1 MGLIIL
7 DHEDRL
13 EDNSQ
18 LPLLTALP
26 CFLGFFFN
34 AILISEITAEERG
47 SDVGALSAGGFWLLI
62 LLRRLP
68 GGPPVHPPELQEAGG
83 EGTHRLS
90 WKTPKQVKN
99 CGEKNPKFNEGLRKC
114 CWMTVKE
121 STATNEIPVI
131 YDYSFLLALCRL

>member
-1 MGLIIL
+1 MIIL
-7 DHEDRL
+7 EHGDGL

-26 CFLGFFFN
+26 PSLLFFN
-34 AILISEITAEERG
+34 LILISEITAEERG
-47 SDVGALSAGGFWLLI
+47 SDLGALSAGGFWLLI

-90 WKTPKQVKN
+90 
-99 CGEKNPKFNEGLRKC
+99 RK
-114 CWMTVKE
+114 
-121 STATNEIPVI
+121 AP
-131 YDYSFLLALCRL
+131 